1 MAYIGNAVLGDDVY
15 GKAYK
20 GIEGQCLH
28 ARKIGFIHPTTEEY
42 MEFSSDLPDYFTA
55 ILNKLE
61 KQ

>member
-15 GKAYK
+15 GKPYK

-28 ARKIGFIHPTTEEY
+28 ARKIGFIHPSTEEY
-42 MEFSSDLPDYFTA
+42 MEFSSDLPDYFTT